1 MRCGVTAN
9 AWFLLLVC
17 SIFAYTCNGLLSS
30 YVVQFGALLF
40 LPSALEFW
48 VLEGGSIFSYT
59 NPLSSFVSDRC
70 RESWSLGSRGRGPI
84 LPYLMHLGSFIW
96 NCVRVFRMRI
106 CCYVTQWSATRFYG
120 SPSVY
125 NRPLPSEKI
134 VPLTA
139 QLKSPSGNPCYDY
152 YHFQLK
158 YPRKAVAY
166 RRKWCHLTCDAG
178 VTWTVGIANDR
189 QQLENGASA
198 LMSLERWRK
207 ATVRCPVVMMRTLW
221 TLLTKICNVQFVMWL
236 YENRFWLDVAIDF
249 VKNAW
254 SDTWWG
260 TLNISFC
267 YLILPHGCKK
277 KYRRKVKT

>member
-1 MRCGVTAN
+1 MV
-9 AWFLLLVC
+9 
-17 SIFAYTCNGLLSS
+17 
-30 YVVQFGALLF
+30 
-40 LPSALEFW
+40 
-48 VLEGGSIFSYT
+48 
-59 NPLSSFVSDRC
+59 
-70 RESWSLGSRGRGPI
+70 
-84 LPYLMHLGSFIW
+84 
-96 NCVRVFRMRI
+96 VRV
-106 CCYVTQWSATRFYG
+106 CTTAP
-120 SPSVY
+120 SPQK
-125 NRPLPSEKI
+125 KI

-166 RRKWCHLTCDAG
+166 RRKWCHLTRDAG

-198 LMSLERWRK
+198 LISLERWRK

-277 KYRRKVKT
+277 KISQESKDVKKALLGKGFHFWLGGKHGHGTMHYNFLQFRKLHAILRS